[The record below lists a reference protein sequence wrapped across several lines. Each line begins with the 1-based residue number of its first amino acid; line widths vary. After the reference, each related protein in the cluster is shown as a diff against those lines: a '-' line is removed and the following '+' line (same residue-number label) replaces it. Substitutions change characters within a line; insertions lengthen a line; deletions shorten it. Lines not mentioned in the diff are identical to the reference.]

1 MFNFIKAS
9 HDFNIHYMEK
19 AFEYGDEF
27 TVNGTIV
34 FPAELNKE
42 NLLKFTFLI
51 LENFNSFHNE
61 NIEVQIRSCF
71 DQKGIEWQ
79 IKTFYFD
86 KGFCLDKTYTFSLLP
101 NWTIDLFY
109 EHWLSGESAK
119 CQRLIHAE
127 KEDKNL
133 KAKIGNFMQD
143 LCVYYK
149 HVGKSAL
156 SNRFLNSANWKVIYA
171 KSIKED
177 QTKVSERR
185 IQEYL
190 KFIAK
195 PILSLKD

>member
-1 MFNFIKAS
+1 
-9 HDFNIHYMEK
+9 MEK

-27 TVNGTIV
+27 QINGNKV
-34 FPAELNKE
+34 VPAELNKE

-61 NIEVQIRSCF
+61 NVEVQIRSCL
-71 DQKGIEWQ
+71 DQKAIEWQ

-86 KGFCLDKTYTFSLLP
+86 KGFCLDKTYTFFLLP

-109 EHWLSGESAK
+109 EHWFTKDGYSNY
-119 CQRLIHAE
+119 QRHISNE
-127 KEDKNL
+127 NDIETL
-133 KAKIGNFMQD
+133 KMRIGNF
-143 LCVYYK
+143 LKELTIYY
-149 HVGKSAL
+149 HTVGRPAM

-177 QTKVSERR
+177 QTKVAERR
-185 IQEYL
+185 IHEYL

-195 PILSLKD
+195 PIINFKD